1 MPITAECGACH
12 KRFKAPD
19 KLAGKRVKCP
29 QCGGVIQVPAPQAPI
44 VEKPAV
50 ASRPAEGQVPKS
62 AAAAPVPVPAQAAR
76 QCSSCGAA
84 LAAKAVLCVS
94 CGLDLRTGQKVEA
107 QPPPIPTAAGPQV
120 TLPEKDGEPQERKTK
135 KKRKKRR
142 GEVPQAVLFL
152 RGLAVSFGSA
162 MIGSFMWFALAYWL
176 KVEIGIIAWVLGGLA
191 GVGMMIGYGVE
202 DVLAGLGA
210 AAMAMLAIFAAKVM
224 FAVAVLSNPAAFLD
238 GMSKV
243 DQAAFEEMYQGSEQE
258 YPDEGAVEDGAPAEG
273 AVDGEEMAEGEM
285 TEEQRAA
292 QAEMEAALEEMA
304 AEFEES
310 FEGGM
315 PLGSALIGGIIGG
328 FISMF
333 YPWMNLLFLTLAG
346 ATAYQVGSGGG
357 WLGDD

>member
-107 QPPPIPTAAGPQV
+107 QPPPIPTAAGPEV
-120 TLPEKDGEPQERKTK
+120 TLPKKDEEQQEGKTKKKKK
-135 KKRKKRR
+135 KKRKKRH
-142 GEVPQAVLFL
+142 GELPQGLAFL

-210 AAMAMLAIFAAKVM
+210 AAMALLAIFVAKVM
-224 FAVAVLSNPAAFLD
+224 IVFAVI
-238 GMSKV
+238 
-243 DQAAFEEMYQGSEQE
+243 GSGDLPEGDYSE
-258 YPDEGAVEDGAPAEG
+258 DEVFSEIDEGYSEEG
-273 AVDGEEMAEGEM
+273 MPQGEEMHEREASEEGVP
-285 TEEQRAA
+285 
-292 QAEMEAALEEMA
+292 
-304 AEFEES
+304 
-310 FEGGM
+310 EGGEEAYDDELTADELAA
-315 PLGSALIGGIIGG
+315 PEEIADEVEVPTAVVVGATIIGSVILG
-328 FISMF
+328 FKLTF
-333 YPWMNLLFLTLAG
+333 WPWLNLLYLSLAC
-346 ATAYQVGSGGG
+346 ATAHQVGSGGG
-357 WLGDD
+357 WLGDE